1 MDRRLRQ
8 RRGGDPSVYPTTIS
22 PSLSQ
27 EHVQETEEFGF
38 KLPSS
43 DAPAPFLSSSLN
55 TTGAELPAIPNKNF
69 QYPALLK
76 VKLSVCP
83 HLPVSYSST
92 SRNTI
97 NPFERRRGR
106 WLPLILALV
115 LLLRSGDSQLEQT
128 FSGGPSFRNRLGI
141 TDSSAV
147 RKLSPGTANERRW
160 ATLGNARTVVT
171 VKDFGARGE
180 GSSNDTKAFAA
191 AWKAACSSAT
201 PVTMLVPEG
210 KAYRLKPVTFSGPCK
225 SAITVAIKGTILASG
240 RISDWDG
247 TRRSLWMK
255 FTKVDGL
262 RVEGGGT
269 IDGNGHVW
277 WKVSCKLDSAQPCK
291 GAPTALTFRSCRG
304 LTVNN
309 LRFKNAQQMHVT
321 FAKCANVQISRLTIS
336 APGNSPNTDGIHVS
350 GSTDVKISDCVIRTG
365 DDCISIVSRSHSIT
379 ATNIVC
385 GPGHGIS
392 IGSLG
397 ANGAEH
403 TVSDVLV
410 DTARLEGT
418 TNGVRIKTWQGGK
431 GYARNITFMNIV
443 MDKVKNPIII
453 DQNYCDSSKPCNEQ
467 KSAVGVSGVT
477 YKNVSGTSATAVAMT
492 FDCSRI
498 VPCRGI
504 RLQDINLVTTRGA
517 FAKSF
522 CRNVNLSKRGTIVPS
537 RCS

>member
-1 MDRRLRQ
+1 MASSHSRPRAT
-8 RRGGDPSVYPTTIS
+8 PS
-22 PSLSQ
+22 
-27 EHVQETEEFGF
+27 
-38 KLPSS
+38 
-43 DAPAPFLSSSLN
+43 
-55 TTGAELPAIPNKNF
+55 
-69 QYPALLK
+69 
-76 VKLSVCP
+76 
-83 HLPVSYSST
+83 
-92 SRNTI
+92 
-97 NPFERRRGR
+97 
-106 WLPLILALV
+106 
-115 LLLRSGDSQLEQT
+115 SGDSQLEQT
-128 FSGGPSFRNRLGI
+128 FSGGPSFRNRLDI

-160 ATLGNARTVVT
+160 ATLGNASTVVT

-191 AWKAACSSAT
+191 AWKAACSSPT

-210 KAYRLKPVTFSGPCK
+210 RPTDSNP
-225 SAITVAIKGTILASG
+225 SPSPIKGTILASG

-262 RVEGGGT
+262 RLEGGGT

-291 GAPTALTFRSCRG
+291 GAPTVRSGIRSTLSVGVDVPILRG

-498 VPCRGI
+498 VPCRG
-504 RLQDINLVTTRGA
+504 
-517 FAKSF
+517 
-522 CRNVNLSKRGTIVPS
+522 
-537 RCS
+537 